1 MKLYMHPAACSLSP
15 HIVCRE
21 LGIPVELV
29 PVERGTH
36 LLPDGS
42 DFSAV
47 NGNGYVPILELDD
60 GTRLIEG
67 PAIVQYLADLRPQS
81 RLAPPAGTMERVRL
95 QSWLNFIT
103 SELHKPMAMHF
114 NPALLSARDGLRAIV
129 EKRLSWLATQLAG
142 PFLLGEHFSVAD
154 AYLFVV
160 LNWSQFQN
168 LDLRRWPALTAFMQ
182 RVAARPGVQAA
193 LAAERLVPSNAG
205 AGLFTP
211 VQAAA

>member
-42 DFSAV
+42 DFGAV

-60 GTRLIEG
+60 GTRLMEG
-67 PAIVQYLADLRPQS
+67 PAIVQYLADLHPSS
-81 RLAPPAGTMERVRL
+81 RLAPQAGTLERVRL

-114 NPALLSARDGLRAIV
+114 NPSLASARDGLRAIV
-129 EKRLSWLATQLAG
+129 EKRLGWLATKLTG

-160 LNWSQFQN
+160 LNWSQFQK
-168 LDLRRWPALTAFMQ
+168 LDLGRWPALTAFMQ
-182 RVAARPGVQAA
+182 RVASRPGVQAA
-193 LAAERLVPSNAG
+193 LQAEGLVPSQAG

-211 VQAAA
+211 VQVAA